1 MHLKHET
8 AFAHYTPAPK
18 TQPGLIAGT
27 RVETPQGWMQV
38 QDVTPGTRVATYD
51 GGFRPV
57 SKVTQQAEATSLWRV
72 PGGAMG
78 TCSDLCLPDGQY
90 MALRDPAC
98 RRLFGLPLVL
108 TPVSALAGHC
118 GIHKVQARTAQ
129 VHRLHFAED
138 EILWAQTGALIH
150 AGADAPEAPDTPYR
164 KLSYGETRAL
174 LLMMQQHCY
183 APDLA
188 V

>member
-8 AFAHYTPAPK
+8 AFATYAPAPQ
-18 TQPGLIAGT
+18 TQPGLVAGT
-27 RVETPQGWMQV
+27 LVETPKGWMPV
-38 QDVTPGTRVATYD
+38 QDVTPGTDVATFD

-57 SKVTQQAEATSLWRV
+57 SKVTQQAQATSLWRV

-78 TCSDLCLPDGQY
+78 ACSDLYLSDGQHL
-90 MALRDPAC
+90 ALSVPAC

-108 TPVSALAGHC
+108 APISALAGHC
-118 GIHKVQARTAQ
+118 GIHQVQGQTAPI
-129 VHRLHFAED
+129 HRLHFAED

-150 AGADAPEAPDTPYR
+150 ASSDATDTPYR

-174 LLMMQQHCY
+174 LLMMNQHGY

-188 V
+188 A